1 MRINDLN
8 LITCKVSW
16 GGSSSSVN
24 FPVSLNTLSG
34 SNRGTH
40 LGVDEVLGMKEV
52 ILFPWKYCLLFSL

>member
-24 FPVSLNTLSG
+24 FPVSLNTLSD

-40 LGVDEVLGMKEV
+40 LGVDEVLGMK
-52 ILFPWKYCLLFSL
+52 